1 MGISSKPRSKIHI
14 VMEALDY
21 SYLMSEQPPNI
32 MGADWEIHPA
42 VTWGLGSRPSTG
54 AYTGGMLPVCQIPQC
69 YHRQIGINWCN
80 PFFMTMMKEL
90 MNRRFL
96 LCSNGWSLEL
106 LLPWME
112 KEQIRLNFDWIK
124 MRKETDVAKEMVDY
138 FLKEKESSTSKPY
151 YAYIHFFETHYPF
164 HAPGHNRDGDMKTR
178 REALLYLDKQIG
190 RILDSCWDEENIV
203 LCSDH
208 NLPPHIVSA
217 AFDIPDPRT
226 MLSFI
231 ATNFTEVPKT
241 YEGDHLEWATDVWR
255 SYTYDL
261 DSD

>member
-1 MGISSKPRSKIHI
+1 MDMQSKIHI

-21 SYLMSEQPPNI
+21 AYLENEQPPNI
-32 MGADWEIHPA
+32 MGADWEVHPA

-80 PFFMTMMKEL
+80 PFFMTMMREFTEH
-90 MNRRFL
+90 RFL
-96 LCSNGWSLEL
+96 LCANGWSLEL

-112 KEQIRLNFDWIK
+112 PEQVKLNLGWIE
-124 MRKETDVAKEMVDY
+124 MRKEVEVAKEMVDY
-138 FLKEKESSTSKPY
+138 FLMERGKVANY
-151 YAYIHFFETHYPF
+151 YAYFHFFETHYPF
-164 HAPGHNRDGDMKTR
+164 HAPGLSRDGTHR
-178 REALLYLDKQIG
+178 REALMYVDEQVG
-190 RILDSCWDEENIV
+190 RILDACWDEANIV

-217 AFDIPDPRT
+217 AFDTPAPKT

-231 ATNFTEVPKT
+231 ATNFKEIPKV
-241 YEGDHLEWATDVWR
+241 YEGDHLKWAR
-255 SYTYDL
+255 GIL
-261 DSD
+261 L